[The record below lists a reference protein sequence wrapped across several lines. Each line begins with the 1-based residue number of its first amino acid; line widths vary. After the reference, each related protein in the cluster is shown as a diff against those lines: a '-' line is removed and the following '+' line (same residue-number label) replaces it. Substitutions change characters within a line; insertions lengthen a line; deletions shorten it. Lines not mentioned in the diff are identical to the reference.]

1 MLPPGN
7 GTSMFEDYEK
17 RKRKQVSLMRSIM
30 DYGMGI
36 LILFLGLFLFFRD
49 KLDLSFNDRFPPN
62 DIDKIFG
69 VVFAIYGTWRIYR
82 GYKKNY
88 FR

>member
-1 MLPPGN
+1 MD
-7 GTSMFEDYEK
+7 MFEDYEK
-17 RKRKQVSLMRSIM
+17 KKRNQVSLMKSLM

-36 LILFLGLFLFFRD
+36 IILFLGAFFFFRD
-49 KLDLSFNDRFPPN
+49 QFNMKFNKSFPPD
-62 DIDKIFG
+62 DIDKILG
-69 VVFAIYGTWRIYR
+69 VICIIYGIWRIYR

>member
-1 MLPPGN
+1 MID
-7 GTSMFEDYEK
+7 EYEK
-17 RKRKQVSLMRSIM
+17 KKRKQIASMRAIL
-30 DYGMGI
+30 DYGLGI
-36 LILFLGLFLFFRD
+36 VITGFGTFLFFRNKMD
-49 KLDLSFNDRFPPN
+49 VSLNERFPPN

-69 VVFAIYGTWRIYR
+69 VICVIYGAWRIYR

>member
-1 MLPPGN
+1 MPALN
-7 GTSMFEDYEK
+7 TVAMIDEYEK
-17 RKRKQVSLMRSIM
+17 KKRKQIASMRAIL
-30 DYGMGI
+30 DYGLGI
-36 LILFLGLFLFFRD
+36 VIAGFGIFLFFRNQMD
-49 KLDLSFNDRFPPN
+49 VSLNERFPPN

-69 VVFAIYGTWRIYR
+69 VICVIYGAWRIYR

>member
-1 MLPPGN
+1 M
-7 GTSMFEDYEK
+7 MFEEYEK
-17 RKRKQVSLMRSIM
+17 KKRKQISFMKSLL
-30 DYGMGI
+30 DYGMGL
-36 LILFLGLFLFFRD
+36 LILGGGIFFFFRD
-49 KLDLSFNDRFPPN
+49 KFQLSFNARFPPN

-69 VVFAIYGTWRIYR
+69 AICILYGCWRIYR

>member
-1 MLPPGN
+1 MI
-7 GTSMFEDYEK
+7 EEYEK
-17 RKRKQVSLMRSIM
+17 QKRKQIALRKALM
-30 DYGMGI
+30 DYSIGI
-36 LILFLGLFLFFRD
+36 LITCAGIFFLVRD
-49 KLDLSFNDRFPPN
+49 RFKLQFNESFPPN

-69 VVFAIYGTWRIYR
+69 VICILYGSWRIYR

>member
-1 MLPPGN
+1 MVEE
-7 GTSMFEDYEK
+7 FEK
-17 RKRKQVSLMRSIM
+17 QKRKQIALRRALM
-30 DYGMGI
+30 DYSIGI
-36 LILFLGLFLFFRD
+36 LITVAGIFFLVRD
-49 KLDLSFNDRFPPN
+49 QFKLQFNDNFPPN

-69 VVFAIYGTWRIYR
+69 VICILYGSWRIYR